1 MSDQEL
7 NEVASPC
14 VSICVLNEDDIC
26 VGCYRT
32 GEEVTRWWG
41 MSNEEKEL
49 TIEKSKEREK
59 KSYI

>member
-1 MSDQEL
+1 MPEQDL

-41 MSNEEKEL
+41 MTNEEKTL
-49 TIEKSKEREK
+49 TLAKTKEREQQ
-59 KSYI
+59 SYI